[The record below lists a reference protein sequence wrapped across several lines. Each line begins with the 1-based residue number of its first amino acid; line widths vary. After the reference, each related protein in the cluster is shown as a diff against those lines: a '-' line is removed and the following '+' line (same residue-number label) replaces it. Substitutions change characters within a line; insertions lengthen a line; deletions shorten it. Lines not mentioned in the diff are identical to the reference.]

1 MEASWSFLEG
11 FFGLGHGIA
20 FTVDFEKDF
29 QQYERLVLI
38 GFKDNEAAL
47 HNALHF
53 CVSYVGTCK
62 KPWEAVETM
71 VLAYVYTWRLYLI

>member
-1 MEASWSFLEG
+1 MEASWRRLGASLKV

-38 GFKDNEAAL
+38 GFKA
-47 HNALHF
+47 
-53 CVSYVGTCK
+53 
-62 KPWEAVETM
+62 ETM
-71 VLAYVYTWRLYLI
+71 YPYMMHCFSA